1 MLLLLPIAL
10 AGVLGVST
18 SSPAMIRVDGESL
31 PMLDG
36 NPAWMELA
44 PDRLHV
50 IEARTT
56 SDRPIANLELMT
68 PDGIEV
74 LVEWRG
80 RNFAITEIRA
90 VAPVA
95 GGTGTRM
102 QSGGVTVQIGGMPG
116 LSVSVSDTGSSP
128 APALPP
134 VSTAPVV
141 VELIPRNTEW
151 SNVWIDGEKVA
162 EFRVGD
168 AKKNVVLTPGP
179 HRVEVR
185 DFMEDETWVIGTIY
199 VTAPGPMKLSFSE
212 EGAEVLN
219 RPEAW
224 ALR

>member
-1 MLLLLPIAL
+1 MLLLLSAAF

-18 SSPAMIRVDGESL
+18 SSPATIRVDGESL

-36 NPAWMELA
+36 TPAWMELA

-56 SDRPIANLELMT
+56 SDRPIANLEIMT

-80 RNFAITEIRA
+80 RNFAVTGIR
-90 VAPVA
+90 PVGTDRASSARVQA
-95 GGTGTRM
+95 GG
-102 QSGGVTVQIGGMPG
+102 VVVQIAGMPG
-116 LSVSVSDTGSSP
+116 LSVSVDGGAAPP
-128 APALPP
+128 APAAPP
-134 VSTAPVV
+134 ASMAPVV
-141 VELIPRNTEW
+141 VELLPRNTEW

-168 AKKNVVLTPGP
+168 TKKSVTLSPGP

-185 DFMEDETWVIGTIY
+185 DFMEDETWLAGTLY
-199 VTAPGPMKLSFSE
+199 VSGPGPMKFGFAES
-212 EGAEVLN
+212 GAEVFN
-219 RPEAW
+219 NPGAW
-224 ALR
+224 TTR

>member
-1 MLLLLPIAL
+1 MLLFLSVAL

-50 IEARTT
+50 VEARTT
-56 SDRPIANLELMT
+56 SDRPIAILELMT
-68 PDGIEV
+68 PEGIEI

-80 RNFAITEIRA
+80 RNFAVTGIRA
-90 VAPVA
+90 VTPQGVPGAPGRGA
-95 GGTGTRM
+95 
-102 QSGGVTVQIGGMPG
+102 GVTVQIAGMPG
-116 LSVSVSDTGSSP
+116 LSVAVSGGETPP
-128 APALPP
+128 APAPTP

-141 VELIPRNTEW
+141 VELMPRNTEW

-168 AKKNVVLTPGP
+168 GKKNVVLSPGP

-185 DFMEDETWVIGTIY
+185 DFMEDETWVIGTLY
-199 VTAPGPMKLSFSE
+199 VTGPGPMKFAFAE
-212 EGAEVLN
+212 DGAEVYN
-219 RPEAW
+219 HPEAW
-224 ALR
+224 TLR